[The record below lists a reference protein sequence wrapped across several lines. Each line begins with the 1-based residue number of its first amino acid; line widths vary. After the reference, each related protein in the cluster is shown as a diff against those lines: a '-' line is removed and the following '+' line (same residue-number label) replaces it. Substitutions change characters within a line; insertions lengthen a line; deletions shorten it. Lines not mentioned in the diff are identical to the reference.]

1 MSNIFKS
8 LGNSTNSINSVN
20 SSIPINNK
28 PFKIIDNDFPT
39 LSISAIAPIIH
50 DNDNSFINSLKKEIL
65 VEKIELEEKPSNGWV
80 SFKHIK
86 HNFSLLGNTNS
97 KSIFQPFIVT
107 SSEPVKIKSELNES
121 TEIINSLSNLH
132 KTRTQNYIN
141 LWGEDE
147 YNTMFICQNHD
158 YEYFDKLDEA
168 YEIAQSKMIEKYAIN
183 DYTNYNDYNDSN

>member
-1 MSNIFKS
+1 
-8 LGNSTNSINSVN
+8 VN

-39 LSISAIAPIIH
+39 LSATEITTTH
-50 DNDNSFINSLKKEIL
+50 NNDISFINSLKKEIL
-65 VEKIELEEKPSNGWV
+65 VEKIELEEKPPNGWV

-107 SSEPVKIKSELNES
+107 SSEPAKIKTELNES
-121 TEIINSLSNLH
+121 TEIINSLSKLH

-183 DYTNYNDYNDSN
+183 DYTNYNDYNDYNDSN